1 MASQQSFEGEGDEI
15 LVLDKENE
23 TNKLGDVERLKL
35 ISLTK
40 DNICLWNKKNIPNPK
55 RTRQFHNHSMRR
67 LSASNLPVPSFLGT
81 TCELMLC
88 CRSSRVTCM
97 LPLKDRAKLRRKL
110 TRVTCHENSTLCW
123 AENRCCKLTRVTV
136 P

>member
-40 DNICLWNKKNIPNPK
+40 DNICLWNNEKFSKP
-55 RTRQFHNHSMRR
+55 
-67 LSASNLPVPSFLGT
+67 
-81 TCELMLC
+81 E
-88 CRSSRVTCM
+88 
-97 LPLKDRAKLRRKL
+97 KDAAVL
-110 TRVTCHENSTLCW
+110 
-123 AENRCCKLTRVTV
+123 
-136 P
+136 